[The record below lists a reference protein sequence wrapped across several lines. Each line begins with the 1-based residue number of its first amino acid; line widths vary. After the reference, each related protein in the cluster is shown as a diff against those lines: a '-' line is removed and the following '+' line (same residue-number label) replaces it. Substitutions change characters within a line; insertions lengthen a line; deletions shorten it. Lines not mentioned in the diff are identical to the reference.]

1 MRRLMT
7 CAVLFTAMT
16 TFAGLAPAQPI
27 GPQGP
32 VAEGPGAEAHE
43 RPAAPVETN
52 WGLGPNNIYAI
63 NAGAFNGWKSFDDN
77 AIGAVT
83 AERYCTALPLC
94 ALIAPVN
101 LPTGSVATAIS
112 VDAFD
117 SDPAAEVE
125 CNFLY
130 CPFEAIACFPTQSVK
145 TGIAFAG
152 GNANPIVA
160 FAPPRTIDNSNNTY
174 LAMCV
179 FTGGNDQ
186 TRFRAARVYY
196 ELQVSP
202 APATA
207 TFTDVPVGSFGF
219 KHVEALAASGI
230 TAGCGGGNF
239 CPDRE
244 ITRVEMAIFFAKALG
259 LHWPG

>member
-1 MRRLMT
+1 MRRLLT
-7 CAVLFTAMT
+7 WAVLFSGLT
-16 TFAGLAPAQPI
+16 TFAGLALAPPAGAQVL
-27 GPQGP
+27 
-32 VAEGPGAEAHE
+32 VAEGPSVEAHE
-43 RPAAPVETN
+43 GPTARAEPD

-77 AIGAVT
+77 EIGAVSG
-83 AERYCTALPLC
+83 ERYCTALPLC
-94 ALIAPVN
+94 ALVAPIN

-125 CNFLY
+125 CQFLI
-130 CPFEAIACFPTQSVK
+130 CPFQAASCFGTQSAM

-160 FAPPRTIDNSNNTY
+160 FAPPRTIDNSGNTY

-179 FTGGNDQ
+179 FNSGNSL

-202 APATA
+202 APGTA
-207 TFTDVPVGSFGF
+207 TFSDVPVGAFGF
-219 KHVEALAASGI
+219 QHIEALAASGI

-239 CPDRE
+239 CPNATL
-244 ITRVEMAIFFAKALG
+244 TRAQMAVFLAKALG
-259 LHWPG
+259 LHWPD